1 MKDQKKCKTGAALL
15 IVIQAFFDKNYNRMN
30 IVLLKEELIKAYQ
43 KVYLH
48 QEIEKQKRGH
58 KTSSAEI
65 EKRLSQLKALIQDI
79 DNNHNAVSLQQELDR
94 CHGYFYL
101 HPDAQKLPI
110 PIVYAQEKLPYNR
123 LVKYM
128 LRRRAS

>member
-1 MKDQKKCKTGAALL
+1 
-15 IVIQAFFDKNYNRMN
+15 MN
-30 IVLLKEELIKAYQ
+30 IMLLKEEVIKAYQ

-65 EKRLSQLKALIQDI
+65 EKRLTQLNALIQDI
-79 DNNHNAVSLQQELDR
+79 ENNPNLVSLQQELDR

-101 HPDAQKLPI
+101 HPDAQKLPV
-110 PIVYAQEKLPYNR
+110 PLAYTQGRLPHKR
-123 LVKYM
+123 LVNYM
-128 LRRRAS
+128 LQRKAS